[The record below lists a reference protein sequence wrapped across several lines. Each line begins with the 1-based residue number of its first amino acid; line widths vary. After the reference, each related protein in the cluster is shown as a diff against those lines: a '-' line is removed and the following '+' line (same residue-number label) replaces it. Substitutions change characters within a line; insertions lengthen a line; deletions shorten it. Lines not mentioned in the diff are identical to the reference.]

1 MRSLGVPNVGSS
13 SSGGTSP
20 SVRRRSLSSTP
31 PRRYAPVYVAATRQ
45 HVGKTTTSLA
55 LMSGLLQRFP
65 RVGFLK
71 PVGQQSVQVTDE
83 HTGATLMVDKDAAL
97 VKQYFQLDHLSYAH
111 TSPVLIPPGY
121 TRDYLD
127 GVITSAEQRARMQ
140 EAFSYMER
148 TCDIVLCEGTG
159 HVAVGSI
166 GRFYFLVM
174 KFTLYYLY
182 ELYLILPLRV
192 QYL

>member
-1 MRSLGVPNVGSS
+1 MPYSSCVRRIHALGVTNVGFSS
-13 SSGGTSP
+13 SASTGRMACHPQNHQSRSNTSTTN
-20 SVRRRSLSSTP
+20 VP

-55 LMSGLLQRFP
+55 LMSGLRQRFP
-65 RVGFLK
+65 KVGFLK

-83 HTGATLMVDKDAAL
+83 QTGATLMVDKDAAL
-97 VKQYFQLDHLSYAH
+97 VKHYFQLDHLSYAH

-127 GVITSAEQRARMQ
+127 GVITSAEQMARVQ
-140 EAFSYMER
+140 EAFSFMEK

-166 GRFYFLVM
+166 GM
-174 KFTLYYLY
+174 
-182 ELYLILPLRV
+182 
-192 QYL
+192 